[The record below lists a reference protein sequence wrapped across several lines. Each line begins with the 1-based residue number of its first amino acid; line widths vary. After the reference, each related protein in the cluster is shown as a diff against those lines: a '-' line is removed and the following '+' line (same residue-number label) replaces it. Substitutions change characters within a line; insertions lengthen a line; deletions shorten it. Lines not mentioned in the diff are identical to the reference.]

1 MATKEENVA
10 RLQVLAVQLG
20 READISGSAAEIR
33 QRVAEWEEEL
43 GGGSMPDGEGG
54 EDEKDSETLA
64 NTPQAQDKP
73 VSKKTEQSEKS
84 VRSRAHSSEFVL
96 IRAVRT
102 LHIHALAVDSDRVL
116 DTVPAG
122 DSARIPAMY
131 VDELAGDG
139 LIVEP

>member
-1 MATKEENVA
+1 METKEENVA

-33 QRVAEWEEEL
+33 QRVAEWEEEA
-43 GGGSMPDGEGG
+43 GGMSDK
-54 EDEKDSETLA
+54 EDDETTTEVSRDELESA
-64 NTPQAQDKP
+64 KSNTYF
-73 VSKKTEQSEKS
+73 
-84 VRSRAHSSEFVL
+84 SEFVL

-102 LHIHALAVDSDRVL
+102 LHIDALAADSDRVL

-122 DSARIPAMY
+122 DSARIPAIY

-139 LIVEP
+139 LIVAL

>member
-1 MATKEENVA
+1 MATKEENIA
-10 RLQVLAVQLG
+10 RLQELAVQLG

-43 GGGSMPDGEGG
+43 GGGSMPDG
-54 EDEKDSETLA
+54 KDAETTA
-64 NTPQAQDKP
+64 DATEAQDEP
-73 VSKKTEQSEKS
+73 GSKKSEQSEQSEKPVKS
-84 VRSRAHSSEFVL
+84 STHSSEFAL

-122 DSARIPAMY
+122 DSARVPAIY
-131 VDELAGDG
+131 VDELVGDG
-139 LIVEP
+139 LIVAL